1 MKSLLYL
8 SDLQLILSFSQSMT
22 LKEAETL
29 ALQTLKQVMEEKVT
43 DVNVE
48 IAAVEKT
55 TGRFRIYKPAEV
67 EEIMQRLK

>member
-1 MKSLLYL
+1 
-8 SDLQLILSFSQSMT
+8 MT

-43 DVNVE
+43 NVNVE